1 MLQLK
6 DFRSQAKGLPD
17 LLTYA
22 ALIEPGI
29 ILQKDGSFLAAWE
42 IRGEDTASATPDE
55 LAYVSQQ
62 FSNAV
67 ARLGTG
73 WMLHVD
79 ACRTRQRHIRMLPA
93 LIFRILFL
101 RPSRTNAAPFLAK
114 DCVTAR
120 PRS

>member
-1 MLQLK
+1 MLDLK
-6 DFRSQAKGLPD
+6 EFRTRAKGLPD

-42 IRGEDTASATPDE
+42 IQGQDTASSTPEE
-55 LAYVSQQ
+55 LAYVSEQ

-67 ARLGTG
+67 RRIGTG

-79 ACRTRQRHIRMLPA
+79 A
-93 LIFRILFL
+93 
-101 RPSRTNAAPFLAK
+101 
-114 DCVTAR
+114 V
-120 PRS
+120 RST

>member
-1 MLQLK
+1 MLKLQ

-79 ACRTRQRHIRMLPA
+79 ACRTRQRAYPD
-93 LIFRILFL
+93 
-101 RPSRTNAAPFLAK
+101 AA
-114 DCVTAR
+114 
-120 PRS
+120 RSHFPDPVS